1 MRTELEIS
9 RILVKL
15 RSLYLDTPRDATFR
29 KHFERLLTRDET
41 GALTHVPVRVT
52 DERETRGIMVID
64 GAGGGKTSLLA
75 RALKRHSAMAP
86 PEGGLPR
93 YIEARVPTPAS
104 FKGMGTTLLQ
114 KSGYNAGL
122 NSSSA
127 WQVWDKLR
135 IRLSH
140 LGISV
145 LWIDEAHDFFCAD
158 RKLILNALK
167 ALTQGDDSLII
178 ILSGTERLR
187 DIIRTDPQL
196 MRRFTVQ
203 NLPPVDTATDTDNF
217 LQVIN
222 AYCRLAGLDDPAEQD
237 LLPRLFHAGR
247 FKFGRCIET
256 VIDSIEVALNAGAS
270 RLSIDH
276 FADCHFMKEGC
287 ARAENPFVARE
298 WSLIDLDPSDDAD
311 AVAPERQRGAR
322 RRRAV

>member
-1 MRTELEIS
+1 MHSAHKTS
-9 RILVKL
+9 AILQKL
-15 RSLYLDTPRDATFR
+15 RTQYLDTPRNATFLG
-29 KHFERLLTRDET
+29 HFDRLLTRDET
-41 GALTHVPVRVT
+41 GNLTHVPVRFT
-52 DERETRGIMVID
+52 DERETRGVMVID
-64 GAGGGKTSLLA
+64 GAGGGKTSLVA
-75 RALKRHSAMAP
+75 RALKRHPAMAA

-93 YIEARVPTPAS
+93 YINARVPTPVT

-114 KSGYNAGL
+114 KSGYDVGL
-122 NSSSA
+122 NGSAA

-135 IRLSH
+135 IRLAH

-158 RKLILNALK
+158 RELILRALK
-167 ALTQGDDSLII
+167 ALTQGDDALII

-222 AYCRLAGLDDPAEQD
+222 AYCRLAGLDDPAEPD
-237 LLPRLFHAGR
+237 LVPRLFHAGR

-270 RLSIDH
+270 RLNLDH

-287 ARAENPFVARE
+287 ARAENPFVARD
-298 WSLIDLDPSDDAD
+298 WALIDLDPSDDAG
-311 AVAPERQRGAR
+311 APERQRGAR
-322 RRRAV
+322 RRRRAA